1 MAEQKDP
8 AAGIRNPAQDQKGG
22 VNVAEAIE
30 KAMKLMWQA
39 HETLMDAVDGDSPE
53 FDRVVSIANDIEDF
67 IDSVKG
73 V

>member
-1 MAEQKDP
+1 M
-8 AAGIRNPAQDQKGG
+8 
-22 VNVAEAIE
+22 AEAIE